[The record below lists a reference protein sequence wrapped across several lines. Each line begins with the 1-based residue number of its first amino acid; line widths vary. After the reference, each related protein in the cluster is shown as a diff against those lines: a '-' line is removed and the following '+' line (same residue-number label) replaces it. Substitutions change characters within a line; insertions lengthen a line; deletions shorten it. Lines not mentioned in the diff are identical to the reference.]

1 MAGIKVLVLGAV
13 AAAALGPGLPG
24 VPVGPPNQQ
33 PPPKHGGGQASKP
46 QPPAP
51 SEEAMRVCDRMA
63 APWGSSRASGTPQDP
78 VRGPYRLSKLLH
90 PGQTGCLRGGIYR
103 QTETLVKRRAITIR
117 SSPGERAT
125 WRGRVV
131 LLGARE
137 RLVDLSLDGSYGPR
151 CRARN
156 CGTLPS
162 PTINAPDVVVAD
174 NDITSPG
181 SGICV
186 HPRAWGRRMPN
197 RFRIE
202 RNRIHDC
209 GRRPATEHDH
219 GIYVADGRGGLIR
232 DNVVYGNADRGIQ
245 LYPDAHGTT
254 VVNNT
259 VDGNGSG
266 IVFSER
272 SANNVVRDN
281 VFSNAVRRWNAES
294 FNLSGRGNEFASN
307 CMRAGNPDSDYDA
320 NGGVALPRLVW
331 QRGNHG
337 AGNAILYANRPAK
350 DFRIADGSPCKGDG
364 APDSVGVP
372 PGG

>member
-1 MAGIKVLVLGAV
+1 M
-13 AAAALGPGLPG
+13 
-24 VPVGPPNQQ
+24 
-33 PPPKHGGGQASKP
+33 
-46 QPPAP
+46 
-51 SEEAMRVCDRMA
+51 
-63 APWGSSRASGTPQDP
+63 T
-78 VRGPYRLSKLLH
+78 
-90 PGQTGCLRGGIYR
+90 LRS
-103 QTETLVKRRAITIR
+103 A
-117 SSPGERAT
+117 PGERAT
-125 WRGRVV
+125 WRGRIV
-131 LLGARE
+131 LLGTRD
-137 RLVDLSLDGSYGPR
+137 RLIGLNLDGSAGPR
-151 CRARN
+151 CGAAN

-162 PTINAPDVVVAD
+162 PTINAPDVVIAD
-174 NDITSPG
+174 NDIQSPG

-186 HPRAWGRRMPN
+186 HPRAWGRQRPD

-209 GRRPATEHDH
+209 GRRPPTEHDH

-272 SANNVVRDN
+272 SAKNVVRDN

-294 FNLSGRGNEFASN
+294 FQLVGRGNAFVGN
-307 CMRAGNPDSDYDA
+307 CVHAGNPDHEYDL
-320 NGGVALPRLVW
+320 NGGIALPPLVAQSGNRAAGVALYVDRAV
-331 QRGNHG
+331 G
-337 AGNAILYANRPAK
+337 
-350 DFRIADGSPCKGDG
+350 DFRIAPGSACAGQG
-364 APDSVGVP
+364 APDSVAAP

>member
-1 MAGIKVLVLGAV
+1 MAGIKVLVLGVV

-24 VPVGPPNQQ
+24 APVGPPDQQ
-33 PPPKHGGGQASKP
+33 PPAKHDGGDNAYTP
-46 QPPAP
+46 PPPAP
-51 SEEAMRVCDRMA
+51 SAEAMRVCDRMA
-63 APWGSSRASGTPQDP
+63 APWGSSHASGTVRDP
-78 VRGPYRLSKLLH
+78 VKGPYRLAKLLN
-90 PGQTGCLRGGIYR
+90 PGETGCLRGGIYR
-103 QTETLVKRRAITIR
+103 QTETLVKRRAITLR
-117 SSPGERAT
+117 SAPGERAT

-131 LLGARE
+131 LLGPRD
-137 RLVDLSLDGSYGPR
+137 RLVDLNLDGSYGPR
-151 CRARN
+151 CGAN
-156 CGTLPS
+156 SCGTLPS

-186 HPRAWGRRMPN
+186 HPRAWRRKTPN

-232 DNVVYGNADRGIQ
+232 DNVVYDNADRGIQ
-245 LYPDAHGTT
+245 LYPNAHGTT

-272 SANNVVRDN
+272 SARNVVREN
-281 VFSNAVRRWNAES
+281 VFSYSVRRWNAES
-294 FNLSGRGNEFASN
+294 YRLYGRGNVFASN
-307 CMRAGNPDSDYDA
+307 CLRAGNPDYEA
-320 NGGVALPRLVW
+320 HNGVALPRIVS
-331 QRGNHG
+331 QYGNHG
-337 AGNAILYANRPAK
+337 IGAALYVDRAAK
-350 DFRIADGSPCKGDG
+350 DFRIAPGSACSGDG
-364 APDSVGVP
+364 ARDSVAAP

>member
-1 MAGIKVLVLGAV
+1 
-13 AAAALGPGLPG
+13 
-24 VPVGPPNQQ
+24 
-33 PPPKHGGGQASKP
+33 
-46 QPPAP
+46 
-51 SEEAMRVCDRMA
+51 
-63 APWGSSRASGTPQDP
+63 
-78 VRGPYRLSKLLH
+78 
-90 PGQTGCLRGGIYR
+90 
-103 QTETLVKRRAITIR
+103 
-117 SSPGERAT
+117 
-125 WRGRVV
+125 VV

-174 NDITSPG
+174 NDIQSPG

-186 HPRAWGRRMPN
+186 HPRAWGRMMPN

-232 DNVVYGNADRGIQ
+232 DNVVSGNADRGIQ

-272 SANNVVRDN
+272 SAKNVVRDN

-294 FNLSGRGNEFASN
+294 FNLRGRGNVFARN
-307 CMRAGNPDSDYDA
+307 CLRAGNPDSDYDA
-320 NGGVALPRLVW
+320 NNGIALPRIVSQW
-331 QRGNHG
+331 GNHG
-337 AGNAILYANRPAK
+337 AGGAILYANRPAK
-350 DFRIADGSPCKGDG
+350 DFRIADGSACHG
-364 APDSVGVP
+364 AGAQDSVGAP
-372 PGG
+372 PAG